1 MKSSKKCELEITQDE
16 LDEVQVTIKD
26 VQENLNSAIK
36 DIGDAKYALEKEK
49 KDIYKTIEL
58 VTHVNDQLEKWLQVS
73 MEAQKSKDEK
83 CTLTPQ
89 KIFMEFSNKYEYK
102 NTVIKGLQ
110 GIVKG
115 FFCPMPFLMS
125 FCLAAFDLFYLDFN
139 VPCIPTIN
147 KDIQNI
153 LLIILSIILL
163 IIFGR
168 EIVKEMQNH
177 TEEEKKKSSCKL
189 NILCIIFFLLAS
201 YELALIFQIEFPEI
215 RSNIREKFSD
225 IVIILINIITI
236 LMIVFELIR
245 EMNTFFTEDEEEIAE
260 NYINEVLKN
269 TNKNIDVF
277 NILID
282 SISEMKSDEVKIF
295 KNSSLCITFSIFG
308 FLTIL
313 TIIMRFFEVNTIEQ
327 QLNFFCLV
335 LFVVDVFCFL
345 NNRSNRKND
354 LFISVLKKMRFNQSL
369 SKKDNH

>member
-1 MKSSKKCELEITQDE
+1 MESSKKCELEITQDE

-83 CTLTPQ
+83 STLTPQ

-115 FFCPMPFLMS
+115 FFCPMSFLMS
-125 FCLAAFDLFYLDFN
+125 FCLAAFDLFYFDFN

-295 KNSSLCITFSIFG
+295 KNSSLYITFSIFG

>member
-1 MKSSKKCELEITQDE
+1 
-16 LDEVQVTIKD
+16 
-26 VQENLNSAIK
+26 
-36 DIGDAKYALEKEK
+36 
-49 KDIYKTIEL
+49 
-58 VTHVNDQLEKWLQVS
+58 
-73 MEAQKSKDEK
+73 
-83 CTLTPQ
+83 
-89 KIFMEFSNKYEYK
+89 
-102 NTVIKGLQ
+102 
-110 GIVKG
+110 
-115 FFCPMPFLMS
+115 MPFLMF
-125 FCLAAFDLFYLDFN
+125 FCLATFDLFYFDLFSFDFN

-147 KDIQNI
+147 KDILKI

-163 IIFGR
+163 IILGR
-168 EIVKEMQNH
+168 AIVKEIQNH
-177 TEEEKKKSSCKL
+177 TEAKKKKPSCKL
-189 NILCIIFFLLAS
+189 NFMCIIFFLLAS
-201 YELALIFQIEFPEI
+201 FELASIFQIEFPEI
-215 RSNIREKFSD
+215 RSNIREKFSY

-236 LMIVFELIR
+236 LMMVFELIR

-260 NYINEVLKN
+260 KYINEVLKN

-295 KNSSLCITFSIFG
+295 KNSSLYITFSIFG

-335 LFVVDVFCFL
+335 LFAVDVFCFL